1 MPIWLEKDIEKR
13 YVSMATALGNICIKM
28 NVMGAK
34 SRPDRLILLKPGG
47 SIWIEFK
54 QPGKGLYPQQAW
66 FQRELHKRQQI
77 VETFDNEHYAIQ
89 FTQAC
94 MEASRLSGGGGPT
107 FFDPSLFGP
116 AYGSRP
122 RKDVYDAYNI
132 EAPEALRNQQE
143 VAGNRTVESLLQR
156 LAERGGQVGE
166 FLYTYM
172 DDNTRYGQG
181 RKT

>member
-1 MPIWLEKDIEKR
+1 MSIWLEKDIEKR

-28 NVMGAK
+28 NVIGAK
-34 SRPDRLILLKPGG
+34 SRPDRLVLLKHGG
-47 SIWIEFK
+47 VIWIEFK

-94 MEASRLSGGGGPT
+94 MEASRLSGGGGPA
-107 FFDPSLFGP
+107 FSDPSLFGP
-116 AYGSRP
+116 TYGSRP

-132 EAPEALRNQQE
+132 ETPEALRRQQE
-143 VAGNRTVESLLQR
+143 DASGRSVKGLLQC
-156 LAERGGQVGE
+156 LAKRGGQVGE
-166 FLYTYM
+166 FLYLNL
-172 DDNTRYGQG
+172 DDNTRC
-181 RKT
+181 